1 MPILV
6 DHLITDLESGGA
18 QMALYRLVTRLDRE
32 LFTPRVVCL
41 RGGDGPVGRKLRAA
55 GVPVL
60 DLRMTRKWRVD
71 ALALLY
77 GRWRRERPVILHSW
91 MFHATLIGRLVGR
104 AAGIPILISAR
115 RNVNIGGPW
124 RERLNRLTLPLD
136 NAVIAV
142 CETARAAE
150 IAHGHVAPEKVT
162 TIYNGVD
169 LAEFPRASAEAGTR
183 LRRVMHVPAFSPLIG
198 VVGRLHPQKGHTY
211 LLQALPAILQAIPD
225 AHFLMIGDGELRQA
239 LAQEARQLGVAR
251 QVHWLGHRDDV
262 PALLAGLDLFVLPSL
277 WEGMPNVVLEAMAAG
292 LPVVATGVD
301 GTREVIVDG
310 ETGMLVGAGEVP
322 ALAQAIIHL
331 LQDRDRAAALGQ
343 AAHAAVAAHFTL
355 QRTVQQTEELY
366 RRLLGE

>member
-169 LAEFPRASAEAGTR
+169 LAEFPRASAGGRDAAAAGDACAGIFPTH
-183 LRRVMHVPAFSPLIG
+183 RRRRTAAPAK
-198 VVGRLHPQKGHTY
+198 RAH
-211 LLQALPAILQAIPD
+211 LPAASP
-225 AHFLMIGDGELRQA
+225 ARHFA
-239 LAQEARQLGVAR
+239 
-251 QVHWLGHRDDV
+251 GH
-262 PALLAGLDLFVLPSL
+262 S
-277 WEGMPNVVLEAMAAG
+277 
-292 LPVVATGVD
+292 
-301 GTREVIVDG
+301 
-310 ETGMLVGAGEVP
+310 
-322 ALAQAIIHL
+322 
-331 LQDRDRAAALGQ
+331 
-343 AAHAAVAAHFTL
+343 
-355 QRTVQQTEELY
+355 
-366 RRLLGE
+366 